1 MPAGPY
7 LEAALLNFSV
17 NATAFTPATT
27 LYMGLSTTA
36 ISVVS
41 GAISGITEPS
51 TTDGYARVAVA
62 ASTANWPLAT
72 GANPAATSN
81 ATQISFPT
89 ATTAAWGT
97 VSATFFAD
105 SSAVG
110 AGNVYFYDNLA
121 QPVDV
126 GVGISPDVP
135 VGDQAIT
142 LQ

>member
-7 LEAALLNFSV
+7 LEQALLNLSL
-17 NATAFTPATT
+17 NGTAFTPAAT
-27 LYMGLSTTA
+27 LYMGLSTTV

-51 TTDGYARVAVA
+51 ATDGYARVAVA
-62 ASTANWPLAT
+62 ASTTNWPLAT
-72 GANPAATSN
+72 GANPASTSN

-97 VSATFFAD
+97 ALATFFAD
-105 SSAVG
+105 ASGIGS
-110 AGNVYFYDNLA
+110 GNVYFYDTLA

-126 GVGISPDVP
+126 GVGVSPDVP
-135 VGDQAIT
+135 IGDQTIT
-142 LQ
+142 LT